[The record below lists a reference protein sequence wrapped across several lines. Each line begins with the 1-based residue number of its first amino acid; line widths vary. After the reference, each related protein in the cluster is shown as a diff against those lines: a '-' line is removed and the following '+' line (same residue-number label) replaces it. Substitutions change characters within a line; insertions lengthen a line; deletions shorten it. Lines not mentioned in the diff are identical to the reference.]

1 MGGSGFVWVS
11 HGAESAVMTR
21 LFGTDGVRGVANS
34 ELTPDLTLTLGRAAG
49 RVLAP
54 GGVVVAGRDTRVSGP
69 MLEGALV
76 AGLCSAGA
84 EVHLAGIIPT
94 PAIAFLTLDEGAH
107 AGAVISASHN
117 PVPDNGIKFF
127 SSEGLKISA
136 EAELAIEELMEAE
149 LGDLPA
155 GDAVGTARPLAG
167 ALDRYLDHLL
177 GAVHGS
183 LRRLRVVVDC
193 AFGAA
198 WEAGPRALTAAG
210 ADVISLHAEPDGRR
224 INVDCGSTS
233 LGELTRTVIAE
244 SADLGLAF
252 DGDADRVLAVDEK
265 GNEVDGDRIIALA
278 ALRMHEAG
286 QLKNNLVVTTVMT
299 NLGFHRALQDRGI
312 EVAAAPVGDKHVAET
327 MADRG
332 AMLGGEQSGHVI
344 WAEHSTTGDGVLT
357 GMKLAEIVATSDRP
371 LSELCDVFETYP
383 QVLINVPVA
392 SRGALQSAEPV
403 WAEVRKSEAEL
414 GDDGRVLLRASG
426 TEPLVRVMVE
436 AVDETTAR
444 RTAESLARVVERE
457 LGA

>member
-1 MGGSGFVWVS
+1 
-11 HGAESAVMTR
+11 MTR

-54 GGVVVAGRDTRVSGP
+54 NGGLVVVGRDTRVSGP

-76 AGLCSAGA
+76 AGLCSAGC
-84 EVHLAGIIPT
+84 EVHLAGILPT
-94 PAIAFLTLDEGAH
+94 PAVAFLTIDEGAA
-107 AGAVISASHN
+107 AGGVISASHN

-127 SSEGLKISA
+127 SYEGLKISA

-149 LGDLPA
+149 FEDLLA
-155 GDAVGTARPLAG
+155 GDAVGTAQTLHG
-167 ALDRYLDHLL
+167 ALDRYLAHLL
-177 GAVHGS
+177 GAMEASMDG
-183 LRRLRVVVDC
+183 LRVVVDC
-193 AFGAA
+193 AYGAA
-198 WEAGPRALTAAG
+198 WEAGPRALAAAG
-210 ADVISLHAEPDGRR
+210 ADVIALHAEPDGHR

-233 LGELTRTVIAE
+233 LGELARTVVAE

-252 DGDADRVLAVDEK
+252 DGDADRVLAVDEQ
-265 GNEVDGDRIIALA
+265 GNEVDGDRIIAMA

-286 QLKNNLVVTTVMT
+286 VLKNNLVVTTVMT
-299 NLGFHRALQDRGI
+299 NLGFHHALKERGI
-312 EVAAAPVGDKHVAET
+312 EVAAAPVGDKHVAEA

-332 AMLGGEQSGHVI
+332 AILGGEQSGHVI
-344 WAEHSTTGDGVLT
+344 WGKHSTTGDGVLT
-357 GMKLAEIVATSDRP
+357 GMKLAEIVATSERA
-371 LSELCDVFETYP
+371 LSELSDVFETFP

-403 WAEVRKSEAEL
+403 WAEVRDAEAAL

-444 RTAESLARVVERE
+444 RTAESLARIVERE
-457 LGA
+457 LGT